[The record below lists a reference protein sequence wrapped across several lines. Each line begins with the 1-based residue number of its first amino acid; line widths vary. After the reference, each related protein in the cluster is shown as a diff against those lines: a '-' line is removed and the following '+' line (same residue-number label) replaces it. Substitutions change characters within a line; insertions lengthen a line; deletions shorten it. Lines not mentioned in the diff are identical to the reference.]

1 MPENPNYDSYL
12 TTATQLQR
20 WRDFTSH
27 LIAYLVINAAFV
39 VIWAAGGRGF
49 FWPVFPLVGWAVGLS
64 FQHFNVV
71 LRGQIT
77 DADVRKKLH
86 AMDVN
91 PPDTSVRR

>member
-27 LIAYLVINAAFV
+27 LIAYLVVNAAFV
-39 VIWAAGGRGF
+39 VIWTASRGF
-49 FWPVFPLVGWAVGLS
+49 FWPVFPLVGWGIGLS
-64 FQHFNVV
+64 FQHFNAV

-77 DADVRKKLH
+77 DADVRKKLR
-86 AMDVN
+86 ATDVN
-91 PPDTSVRR
+91 SPDPAARP